1 MIKWR
6 KGILVTFVCVLF
18 TVAPQS
24 SFAAGAPK
32 GECPNLWKMY
42 GLFMSASLQCNFAES
57 NAIRKALHRL
67 KQVCPQST
75 EQQARRYVKSGFAEF
90 EKQLKRDGRPKA
102 CGEMFTFMDAIGG

>member
-1 MIKWR
+1 
-6 KGILVTFVCVLF
+6 
-18 TVAPQS
+18 
-24 SFAAGAPK
+24 
-32 GECPNLWKMY
+32 MY

-57 NAIRKALHRL
+57 NAIRKTLHRL

-90 EKQLKRDGRPKA
+90 EKQLKRAGRPKA